1 MSSVAVSSLA
11 MSSLAVAS
19 LAMSLLTLIMWLRRV
34 ANPNWLALRIRLP
47 RGGGR
52 VIGRCRTLN
61 QGQARDRRL
70 SGRVLAVRSLALST
84 HGQFSGQLVL
94 MTSYSTMLALV
105 VGVLLWTV
113 TLCHGQTTWSQV
125 ASHGLGVDG
134 GVSVNHRLRAL
145 GQWRRVGKSSL
156 ERNLVKI
163 ENGRTHGWSSD
174 RAMRLDGWGHRLRTL
189 DDG

>member
-1 MSSVAVSSLA
+1 MRLLAMSSVAVS
-11 MSSLAVAS
+11 S

-84 HGQFSGQLVL
+84 HGQSSGQLVL
-94 MTSYSTMLALV
+94 MTSHSTMLALV

-125 ASHGLGVDG
+125 ASRGLGVDG
-134 GVSVNHRLRAL
+134 GVSVNHILRAL
-145 GQWRRVGKSSL
+145 GQ
-156 ERNLVKI
+156 
-163 ENGRTHGWSSD
+163 
-174 RAMRLDGWGHRLRTL
+174 
-189 DDG
+189 